1 MAEEKKVEEKH
12 VTREH
17 EGHVVQEH
25 VGTKDYKDLPGM
37 KTKEG
42 RKDFAFLAG
51 ARILQ
56 GVGLV
61 LLLSATNA
69 TDGAMQV
76 ADAIG
81 CIVVYIVSCYFELI
95 YHES

>member
-1 MAEEKKVEEKH
+1 MAEKEVKEKAAY
-12 VTREH
+12 
-17 EGHVVQEH
+17 
-25 VGTKDYKDLPGM
+25 TKTYKDPPGM
-37 KTKEG
+37 KTAEG

-61 LLLSATNA
+61 LLLGAVNA

-76 ADAIG
+76 ADTIG
-81 CIVVYIVSCYFELI
+81 CIVVYTVSSYFELI